1 MSYGAQIKFGIAR
14 QAAEGAAVSAATS
27 YHAMPLLSED
37 VGFEFDELISQNL
50 TGRFD
55 QGASY
60 SGTSRVNGT
69 IEFEVTPRNIGIAL
83 AAAVNYNPVA
93 VTSGTA
99 LKTYTFLPNTAD
111 FSTTA
116 VKAPFTVYKQ
126 FADANSAEQFYDVQ
140 FGQLELSVAQGQFLK
155 ARLTA
160 AGGARTAT
168 GVGSLAVVP
177 DAGDVGRL
185 FPWNV
190 ASVSYG
196 GSGLSTMSEITIA
209 LNESVTPIYAINGSL
224 APLKYSRS
232 GFREV
237 TVNGTFYMNDRA
249 ILNNM
254 VAGTQQR
261 LILTLTS
268 TIAAIQS
275 GYFNQLQI
283 DIPQLKITQ
292 FKPGVSGPGEVSVSF
307 TGRGVLDPT
316 SAYTVQYTLQNT
328 YAAGY

>member
-14 QAAEGAAVSAATS
+14 QATEGTAVAVATS
-27 YHAMPLLSED
+27 YHPMPLLSED

-60 SGTSRVNGT
+60 TGTSRVNGT
-69 IEFEVTPRNIGIAL
+69 IEFEITPRNIGAAL
-83 AAAVNYNPVA
+83 ASCVNYNPA
-93 VTSGTA
+93 TATSGTV
-99 LKTYTFLPNTAD
+99 KTYTFLPNTAD
-111 FSTTA
+111 FSATA

-126 FADANSAEQFYDVQ
+126 FADATSAEQFFDVQ
-140 FGQLELSVAQGQFLK
+140 FGQLEISVAQGQFLK
-155 ARLTA
+155 CRLTA
-160 AGGARTAT
+160 AGGARSPN
-168 GVGSLAVVP
+168 GVGSLAVTP
-177 DAGDVGRL
+177 DATDVGRL

-190 ASVSYG
+190 ASISYG
-196 GSGLSTMSEITIA
+196 GSGLSTMSEVTVA
-209 LNESVTPIYAINGSL
+209 LNESIQPVYAVNGSL

-254 VAGTQQR
+254 IAGTQSR
-261 LILTLTS
+261 LVITLVS

-275 GYFNQLQI
+275 GYYNTLSI
-283 DIPQLKITQ
+283 DVPQLKITQ

-316 SAYTVQYTLQNT
+316 SSYTVQYTLQNT
-328 YAAGY
+328 YGAGY